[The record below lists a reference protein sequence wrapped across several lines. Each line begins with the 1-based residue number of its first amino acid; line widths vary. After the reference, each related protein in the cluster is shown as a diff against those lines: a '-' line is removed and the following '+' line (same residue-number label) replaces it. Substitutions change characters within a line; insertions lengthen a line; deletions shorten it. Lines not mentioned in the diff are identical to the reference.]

1 MGSKWNPMMGFL
13 PGLMEQ
19 PDAPE
24 VPGLPPPVEE
34 IDLEARKKYT
44 KDIAKRRQ
52 GRASTVLSSLG
63 STNTGKKTVLG

>member
-1 MGSKWNPMMGFL
+1 MFDR
-13 PGLMEQ
+13 
-19 PDAPE
+19 PDTPE
-24 VPGLPPPVEE
+24 ISELPPLVEE